1 MFTKVFGGTWR
12 GKMDKYLSD
21 NNEVNYKPCK
31 KYYDGYCWDNP
42 SWYCSCDYEGC
53 QPLCEEY
60 EEDEVNEKNI

>member
-1 MFTKVFGGTWR
+1 
-12 GKMDKYLSD
+12 MDKYLVD

-42 SWYCSCDYEGC
+42 SWYCLCDYEGC

-60 EEDEVNEKNI
+60 EEDED